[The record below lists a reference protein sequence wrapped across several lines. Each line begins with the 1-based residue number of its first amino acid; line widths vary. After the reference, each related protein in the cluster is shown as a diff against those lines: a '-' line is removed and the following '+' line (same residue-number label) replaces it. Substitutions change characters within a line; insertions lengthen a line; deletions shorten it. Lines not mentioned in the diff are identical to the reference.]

1 MSNHCN
7 ALYSTLSTG
16 DENEIDEKEQALEI
30 SNLPSL
36 PSGDM
41 TPLELLSF
49 IHKKQLKELYP
60 NLRKGL
66 HSPCDLG
73 LSREELFKVK
83 AHKDLAEG
91 IDGITSGLVI
101 ISINQEIGT
110 QLSYEDISTILRLK
124 NPGSRSCADD
134 EDMRLGSSPHSASE
148 EIPASTW

>member
-49 IHKKQLKELYP
+49 
-60 NLRKGL
+60 
-66 HSPCDLG
+66 
-73 LSREELFKVK
+73 REAPE
-83 AHKDLAEG
+83 AAEG
-91 IDGITSGLVI
+91 TVPQSK
-101 ISINQEIGT
+101 ERPA
-110 QLSYEDISTILRLK
+110 LSL
-124 NPGSRSCADD
+124 
-134 EDMRLGSSPHSASE
+134 
-148 EIPASTW
+148 

>member
-1 MSNHCN
+1 MP
-7 ALYSTLSTG
+7 G
-16 DENEIDEKEQALEI
+16 
-30 SNLPSL
+30 L

-73 LSREELFKVK
+73 VSRKELFKVK

-101 ISINQEIGT
+101 ISINQEIGK
-110 QLSYEDISTILRLK
+110 QLSYEDI
-124 NPGSRSCADD
+124 
-134 EDMRLGSSPHSASE
+134 
-148 EIPASTW
+148 